1 MGGIIVFLLWFIF
14 ANLGIIFTYRQVF
27 SVKIAIKVMFF
38 AGIGKVWMF
47 FVVYIKLAPD
57 TSTEG
62 FVKRW
67 LMTKNEFC

>member
-38 AGIGKVWMF
+38 ADIGKKCRFNGRTKWKKTF
-47 FVVYIKLAPD
+47 FLFENNKEKPLICINL
-57 TSTEG
+57 
-62 FVKRW
+62 
-67 LMTKNEFC
+67 

>member
-38 AGIGKVWMF
+38 PVSARLVANSL
-47 FVVYIKLAPD
+47 YLCPN
-57 TSTEG
+57 
-62 FVKRW
+62 
-67 LMTKNEFC
+67 NEDVLLNMESLS